1 MTDIIAK
8 VTTRGPR
15 SSLDRILTLPLALD
29 IWETRPD
36 HVVLR
41 ASEQQLD
48 LLAQMNYEVEQI
60 ETASRFLTTHEAVR
74 DFEAA
79 AAAGY
84 HSHESLTQEMRDL
97 AARAPEIAELHR
109 IGSSVEGRTIWG
121 LRLGDR
127 SGTARKVLLMGCHH
141 AREWISVEVPFLTA
155 SHIVTNASDPTV
167 RAWLTQ
173 GEVWVVPMVN
183 PDGHVF
189 TMAAPDEEHRLW
201 RKNRRPNPDGSVGV
215 DPNRNY
221 GHMWGSLDIS
231 TSSRRPGDETYIGP
245 SAFSE
250 PETRAVRDL
259 VTREGFQG
267 LLTYHSY
274 SQLILH
280 PWGHTHDPI
289 VDAADRERMRG
300 LSERMRLKIRDIH
313 GVSYTAKQASGLY
326 PTAGD
331 TTDWAYWTY
340 RIPALTI
347 ELRPKTVFEGGFILS
362 PDQIRPTWEENWPA
376 AVEFINAALLEP
388 APALT
393 HARAATAAAGATSRL
408 LRHQS
413 KPQNKELSMKLMS
426 YTDGAA
432 AAPQNG
438 ARLLNG
444 DELQPVPPP
453 RSFEMP
459 QFGIQLEEVRA
470 FIRLQEARQT
480 FNVTGAGLAAAVID
494 TGVRKTHIDF
504 DRGARVPVERNFT
517 SEHGGD
523 PTNAGDTQ
531 GHGTNVAGI
540 IAANGNHRG
549 IAPGAKIVPLKVLD
563 AGGGGS
569 FEQIFAAL
577 EWLRDNHR
585 QHSISAACMSLGGR
599 VNYTTD
605 DEFTNTDFKRVLRTL
620 RDERVAVVISAG
632 NDFFTHDSRQGMS
645 FPAIIRES
653 ISVGAVYDTAGP
665 GVTYQSGARAFRMV
679 RGAITP
685 FSQRLHESV
694 NPACRTSIFA
704 PGAPVTSSG
713 FTSDTGESVQ
723 HGTSQAAP
731 VTVGVI
737 LLMQEYYRRVTGEL
751 PEVDLLVDCLRSGGV
766 RLRDGDDED
775 DNVENTNLDFLGI
788 NAYSALEAVRESLEV
803 HLLLGGASFVS

>member
-8 VTTRGPR
+8 VSARGPR
-15 SSLDRILTLPLALD
+15 VSLEGLLTLPLQLD

-41 ASEQQLD
+41 ADEQQLE
-48 LLAQMNYEVEQI
+48 LLTRMNYLVEQI
-60 ETASRFLTTHEAVR
+60 ETTERFLTAHKTSR
-74 DFEAA
+74 AA
-79 AAAGY
+79 ASAAAY
-84 HSHESLTQEMRDL
+84 HSYESLAQELRDL

-109 IGSSVEGRTIWG
+109 VGRSVEGREIWG

-127 SGTARKVLLMGCHH
+127 SGGARRKVLLMGCHH
-141 AREWISVEVPFLTA
+141 AREWISVEVPFMTA
-155 SHIVTNASDPTV
+155 SHIVANASDPAI

-183 PDGHVF
+183 PDGHVY
-189 TMAAPDEEHRLW
+189 TMAAPDDQHRLW

-221 GHMWGSLDIS
+221 GHMWGTLDIS
-231 TSSRRPGDETYIGP
+231 TSSRRPSDETYIGP

-259 VTREGFQG
+259 VARERFDG
-267 LLTYHSY
+267 LITYHSY

-289 VDAADRERMRG
+289 ADAADRERMRG
-300 LSERMRLKIRDIH
+300 LSERMRLKIRGVH
-313 GVSYTAKQASGLY
+313 GASYTAKQASGLY

-331 TTDWAYWTY
+331 TTDWAYFTY
-340 RIPALTI
+340 RVPALTI
-347 ELRPKTVFEGGFILS
+347 ELRPKTVLEGGFILS
-362 PDQIRPTWEENWPA
+362 PDQIRPTWEENWAA
-376 AVEFINAALLEP
+376 AVEFINAALIEP
-388 APALT
+388 APAFVR
-393 HARAATAAAGATSRL
+393 ARAAAAGSTSVHHRLYPGPQTKEKDMRLLNYADDAVAAPAAA
-408 LRHQS
+408 
-413 KPQNKELSMKLMS
+413 
-426 YTDGAA
+426 
-432 AAPQNG
+432 

-444 DELQPVPPP
+444 DELQPVPAP

-494 TGVRKTHIDF
+494 TGVRKTHVDF
-504 DRGARVPVERNFT
+504 DRGARVPVGRNFT
-517 SEHGGD
+517 DEHGGD
-523 PTNAGDTQ
+523 QTNAADTQ
-531 GHGTNVAGI
+531 GHGTHVAGI
-540 IAANGNHRG
+540 IAANGNHKG

-563 AGGGGS
+563 ANGGGS
-569 FEQIFAAL
+569 FEQILAAL
-577 EWLRDNHR
+577 EWLRDNHER
-585 QHSISAACMSLGGR
+585 HGISAACMSLGGR

-605 DEFTNTDFKRVLRTL
+605 DEFANNDFRRVLRTL

-632 NDFFTHDSRQGMS
+632 NDFFTHGSRQGMS
-645 FPAIIRES
+645 FPAILREC
-653 ISVGAVYDTAGP
+653 ISVGAVFDTAGP
-665 GVTYQSGARAFRMV
+665 GVTYMSGARAFRMV

-694 NPACRTSIFA
+694 NPACRTTIFA

-713 FTSDTGESVQ
+713 HLSDTGETIQS
-723 HGTSQAAP
+723 GTSQAAP
-731 VTVGVI
+731 VTVGVV
-737 LLMQEYYRRVTGEL
+737 LLMQEYYRRITGEL
-751 PEVDLLVDCLRSGGV
+751 PEVDLIIDCLRSGGV

-775 DNVENTNLDFLGI
+775 DNVENTNLDFPGI
-788 NAYSALEAVRESLEV
+788 NAYSALEAVRKSLEV